1 MAEQLPEQAEQVAPK
16 GTLVGK
22 QGRPATLH
30 GKNKSLAPNPPK
42 L

>member
-1 MAEQLPEQAEQVAPK
+1 MAEQLPEQAGQVVAK

-30 GKNKSLAPNPPK
+30 GKNKSLALNVPK